1 MLNDSLKE
9 DRFTMV
15 IDLSRRSLIKGAAG
29 AAAGAAVLGS
39 ASKASA
45 APAVIQS
52 TGSDVEITLWTAF
65 GSGVNGDAQTALVEQ
80 FNASGQG
87 VTVTS
92 QPYASYEELAQA
104 LITGL
109 QTGDVPDVAVIS
121 DVWWFRF
128 YLSQSL
134 ADLTPYVSEPDDYVQ
149 SLYSDY
155 QRAGGQYGIPFARST
170 PLFYFNRELLE
181 ASGLDE
187 SVFGTWSDF
196 REAAPD
202 FMAAGEVS
210 AAFGFGNAASY
221 GAWFLHGPVW
231 AFEGAY
237 SDEEFNIL
245 VTEEGCV
252 NCGEFMREFVESGS
266 GIAVTDPSVDF
277 QTGALGSVILSTGS
291 LGAVTEGAQFEFGT
305 AFLPAEL
312 EFGCPTGGSGLSIM
326 ENSSEENKEAAALFI
341 DFCTNTENTS
351 FWAQT
356 TGYMP
361 VRTSA
366 VESDDFQAF
375 LDENP
380 NNRVAIEQLPVT
392 EPQDTARVFIP
403 NGDQILGQGW
413 EQILV
418 NNVPAADA
426 WAEVEAILN
435 EEKMPVLEQI
445 EAIEG

>member
-1 MLNDSLKE
+1 
-9 DRFTMV
+9 MV
-15 IDLSRRSLIKGAAG
+15 RDLSRRSLIKGAAG

-39 ASKASA
+39 ASTTSA
-45 APAVIQS
+45 APALAQS
-52 TGSDVEITLWTAF
+52 SDAEVTLWTAF
-65 GSGVNGDAQTALVEQ
+65 GSGVNGDAQTALVEE

-92 QPYASYEELAQA
+92 QAYASYEELAQA

-134 ADLTPYVSEPDDYVQ
+134 ADLTPFVQEPEDYVQ

-155 QRAGGQYGIPFARST
+155 QRAGGQWGIPFARST
-170 PLFYFNRELLE
+170 PLMYYNVEGLE
-181 ASGLDE
+181 AAGLTPDI
-187 SVFGTWSDF
+187 FATWSSF
-196 REAAPD
+196 VEAAPE
-202 FMAAGEVS
+202 FVS
-210 AAFGFGNAASY
+210 GSGLSSAFGFGNAASY
-221 GAWFLHGPVW
+221 GAWVLHGPVW
-231 AFEGAY
+231 AFGGDY
-237 SDEEFNIL
+237 SDPEFNIL

-252 NCGEFMREFVESGS
+252 TTGEFMREFVESGN
-266 GIAVTDPSVDF
+266 AVTVTDPVTDF
-277 QTGALGSVILSTGS
+277 QTGAFGAILASTGS
-291 LGAVTEGAQFEFGT
+291 LGGIRDAAQFEFAT
-305 AFLPAEL
+305 AFLPEEL
-312 EFGCPTGGSGLSIM
+312 EFGCCTGGAGLSIM
-326 ENSSEENKEAAALFI
+326 ANSSEENQEAAALFI

-351 FWAQT
+351 TWAQS

-361 VRTSA
+361 VRTSG

-375 LDENP
+375 LDESP
-380 NNRVAIEQLPVT
+380 NNRVAIEQLPLT
-392 EPQDTARVFIP
+392 RPQDSARVFIP

-418 NNVPAADA
+418 NNRPAA
-426 WAEVEAILN
+426 EVWEEVKTTLD
-435 EEKMPVLEQI
+435 EEKMPVLEQL